1 MKKMICILAGCAAGL
16 FAADQVAATVNGK
29 SVMKSEVISAL
40 GVIDEAGFD
49 KLPVEEKRAATSQ
62 AVEKKLIID
71 ALKKE
76 GFENSK
82 EYQDAMNRVRANLAF
97 DVWVKKELD
106 AIKVT
111 EADAKSYYEKN
122 KEKFVA
128 PEQFRARHILVKT
141 EAEAKA
147 ILKEISGA
155 KNAEEKFIEQA
166 KAHSLDGSKAN
177 GGDLGAFQKGMMV
190 KEFEA
195 ACVKLSKNTF
205 TKEPV
210 KTQFG
215 YHLIYLNDKKA
226 GQQVAFNDVKVNL
239 MEQLKGQKLGDKVK
253 AKAAAEKSKNKVEI
267 KL

>member
-1 MKKMICILAGCAAGL
+1 MKKLICVLAGCAVGL
-16 FAADQVAATVNGK
+16 LAADQVVAVVNGK
-29 SVMKSEVISAL
+29 NVMKSEILSAL

-49 KLPVEEKRAATSQ
+49 KLPIEEKRAATTQ
-62 AVEKKLIID
+62 AVEKKLIVD

-82 EYQDAMNRVRANLAF
+82 EYQDAMSRVRASLAF

-106 AIKVT
+106 SIKIT

-141 EAEAKA
+141 ESEAKA
-147 ILKEISGA
+147 ILKEIMGA
-155 KNAEEKFIEQA
+155 KNDEEKFIEQA
-166 KAHSLDGSKAN
+166 KAYSIDGSKQN
-177 GGDLGAFQKGMMV
+177 GGDLGAFQK
-190 KEFEA
+190 
-195 ACVKLSKNTF
+195 ACMKLSKNTF

-226 GQQVAFNDVKVNL
+226 GQQVAFGDIKAKL
-239 MEQLKGQKLGDKVK
+239 MEQMKGQKLGDKVK